1 MYEWSETHRGLRAE
15 FADWYEVL
23 GDGHLEADREAD
35 REAGR
40 DAEGQTG
47 RDAGLP
53 GRKWEQVRASGLLR
67 LPFAFEWGGRGLD
80 LLSTMYVLEGLGEGC
95 RDGGLCFSLCTQIV
109 SAGIPLQR
117 FGSAEL
123 KARYLPGICDG
134 TTITAHAITDPAGGS
149 DVLGMGMTAKPD
161 GDHWILDGD
170 KVFVTNGPVA
180 DLIVVYALTEP
191 ELGPFGLTAF
201 LVERDTEGVRAG
213 QDLPKMGLRTS
224 PLGELTFRNC
234 RIPAGNVLGRPGMGF
249 AVLDHVMR
257 WEILCS
263 FIIQVGAMQHRLDR
277 CVAYATERC
286 QFGRPIGAF
295 QMVAGQIVDMKIG
308 VETSR
313 RWLYDAAEGVIGG
326 RDVTTDIAIAKVLTS
341 EANIASALSAVQIF
355 GGRGYL
361 AETGLEKDLRDAV
374 GGTIYSG
381 TSQMQRI
388 RIARMLGLKEAST

>member
-1 MYEWSETHRGLRAE
+1 MYEWNETHRELRAE
-15 FADWYEVL
+15 FAHWYEVL
-23 GDGHLEADREAD
+23 SDGHLEAD
-35 REAGR
+35 
-40 DAEGQTG
+40 Q
-47 RDAGLP
+47 DAGLP
-53 GRKWEQVRASGLLR
+53 LRKWEQVRASGLLR
-67 LPFAFEWGGRGLD
+67 LPFHTEWGGRGLD

-123 KARYLPGICDG
+123 KARYLPRVCDG
-134 TTITAHAITDPAGGS
+134 TLITAHAITDPGGGS

-180 DLIVVYALTEP
+180 DLIVVYALTDP
-191 ELGPFGLTAF
+191 GLGPFGLTAF
-201 LVERDTEGVRAG
+201 LVERDTEGVLAG
-213 QDLPKMGLRTS
+213 PDVPKMGLRGS
-224 PLGELTFRNC
+224 PLGELAFRGC

-249 AVLDHVMR
+249 AVLDHVMQ

-263 FIIQVGAMQHRLDR
+263 FIVQVGAMRHRLDR
-277 CVAYATERC
+277 CVEHAGRRR
-286 QFGRPIGAF
+286 QFGRPIGSY
-295 QMVAGQIVDMKIG
+295 QMVAGQIVDMKIA

-313 RWLYDAAEGVIGG
+313 RWLYDAAEGLTQG

-341 EANIASALSAVQIF
+341 EANVKSALSAVQIF

-361 AETGLEKDLRDAV
+361 AETGLEKDLRDAI

-381 TSQMQRI
+381 TSEMQRI
-388 RIARMLGLKEAST
+388 RIARMLGLKE